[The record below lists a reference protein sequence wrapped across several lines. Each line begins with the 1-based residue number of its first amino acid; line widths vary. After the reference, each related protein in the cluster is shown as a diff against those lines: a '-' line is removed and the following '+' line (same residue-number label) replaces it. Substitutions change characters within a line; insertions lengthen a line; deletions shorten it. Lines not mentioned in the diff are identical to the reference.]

1 MLAIFRGSGLPMS
14 TQHNGEVVDVT
25 IDLTPRDL
33 AAPDPA
39 LP

>member
-1 MLAIFRGSGLPMS
+1 MS
-14 TQHNGEVVDVT
+14 TQHDGEVVDVT
-25 IDLTPRDL
+25 IDLTPHDL